1 MESLKLK
8 NISEIKN
15 LMDGLLADWTQ
26 QNRISKS
33 EERSKKN
40 ALKENKLKK
49 LSTEK
54 EKMERH
60 NRALKACRTLHKYSI
75 CVTES

>member
-33 EERSKKN
+33 EERSKK
-40 ALKENKLKK
+40 
-49 LSTEK
+49 
-54 EKMERH
+54 MH
-60 NRALKACRTLHKYSI
+60 
-75 CVTES
+75 